1 MGFLTAFLRPK
12 VWIPS
17 AGAAFTATTL
27 IMFSMLGWSLLIAL
41 LIVLVVA
48 LIAVVFLLLRQLR
61 AAKASDEIETTIT
74 RQADRDIERSVP
86 GQVAEVE
93 TMKADLLSA
102 LDTLKKSKFARKGG
116 AAALAKLPWYMLVGP
131 SESGKSTLVARS
143 DLHFALTDDR
153 QAPKSVRGVGGTR
166 SFQWW
171 LSEEAVLLDMP
182 GRRLTTA
189 DFEDND
195 DWFAFLA
202 TLRKQRKQKP
212 INGVI
217 VTVGLDQIGSRNDA
231 EVDELGRRVRARVQE
246 LVEHLGVVFP
256 VYVVLTRADRI
267 AGFAEHFSDLAAND
281 RRQPWG
287 ATIPVERARSGSA
300 EALFDAEF
308 DTLLG
313 VLAERRLQRLADVP
327 DATQRARAFA
337 FPLQLERLRPGLRR
351 FMRAL
356 FQPDPTKEAPLFR
369 GFYLTS
375 TEQGGAAFD
384 KVLRPT
390 AQALGLS
397 LDEPPAPPLGEGSSF
412 ASDLFERVVFPDA
425 ALAAASTQEEARRRR
440 TRVALFVGLGVVCLT
455 LAVML
460 TVLAWVNG
468 RVVSRTHAA
477 AVRVNEQVSPDRRL
491 MTNLE
496 LLDALR
502 ANATIV
508 DSLSRHKPLWRR
520 IGAYSG
526 DRLREPA
533 VSLTVDRA
541 MSTVIARALRN
552 LKSRLVRQTQTGEG
566 EFLGYYHDYRVW
578 RLLTDVEHFLPEDA
592 PLAAEVVT
600 DVLRDD
606 VAGETAAAQERFPAL
621 VSRLVAFLAA
631 HREEMSARRNLDY
644 MGGDPAL
651 EDLAAQRIR
660 STWAP
665 AQLYG
670 RMVREASAGG
680 QPVTLDQLAGESIS
694 LKSGYAVPV
703 AFTREGWEKRVRPRI
718 EAVRSHVERDW
729 LLHTVFQD
737 TLPKLADHMLEL
749 YAQDYTAQ
757 WNRFLAEV
765 RAEKPGNNREA
776 ASRFKALAQ
785 DGSPLFKLLGGVARE
800 TGMGEG
806 PLQQVGR
813 DFAILDGFE
822 SGVTDRAAGFLSRL
836 NPLAKK
842 GGGVK
847 ASASARTNYQA
858 LLRGMDEKVDAW
870 AQPNSDAAAFDEAI
884 KEASKVRGYAD
895 QLVLENGGGGA
906 GAVARVLKMPIRVV
920 LGGEDD
926 VAGGGRMPEEVNR
939 NWQLIVVQ
947 PFQKTLGG
955 KYPIAESDRE
965 ATLEE
970 FAEFFRP
977 GGTFWSF
984 YDSFLKNYVTEDGSP
999 KSQETASLVS
1009 PELKQ
1014 LLEQA
1019 HAIRESF
1026 FAAGAD
1032 PKLDFVVR
1040 GDQPRRDDPSLIVSW
1055 VALDVGGQHFTY
1067 EMGVRTW
1074 EEMSWPGPEPTTG
1087 AAVRANARGA
1097 VAQPRAAEGVWGLFR
1112 LLDQGQPGTS
1122 AEGNPQY
1129 TFRMPCGSSAIH
1141 ATYEL
1146 RGGTSRLLFRPGFLR
1161 FVPPERL

>member
-12 VWIPS
+12 VWIPT
-17 AGAAFTATTL
+17 AGAAFSATTL
-27 IMFSMLGWSLLIAL
+27 IVFSMLGWSLLIAL

-48 LIAVVFLLLRQLR
+48 LIAVVFLLMRQLR
-61 AAKASDEIETTIT
+61 AAKASEEIETTIT

-131 SESGKSTLVARS
+131 PEAGKSTLVARS

-153 QAPKSVRGVGGTR
+153 HAPKSVRGVGGTR
-166 SFQWW
+166 SFEWW

-217 VTVGLDQIGSRNDA
+217 VTVGLDQIGSRNDT

-256 VYVVLTRADRI
+256 VYVVLTRADRV

-287 ATIPVERARSGSA
+287 ATIAVERARSESA
-300 EALFDAEF
+300 ENLFDAEY
-308 DTLLG
+308 DTLLS
-313 VLAERRLQRLADVP
+313 VLAERRLQRLADAP
-327 DATQRARAFA
+327 DPVQRARSFA

-356 FQPDPTKEAPLFR
+356 FQTDPTKEAPLFR

-375 TEQGGAAFD
+375 TQQGGAALD
-384 KVLRPT
+384 RVLRPT

-397 LDEPPAPPLGEGSSF
+397 LDEPPAPPLGQGSSF
-412 ASDLFERVVFPDA
+412 ASELFTRVVFPDA

-460 TVLAWVNG
+460 SVLAWVNG

-477 AVRVNEQVSPDRRL
+477 AVRVNDQVSPDRRL

-502 ANATIV
+502 ANAAIV
-508 DSLSRHKPLWRR
+508 DSLSHGKPMWRR

-541 MSTVIARALRN
+541 MSTVVARALRN
-552 LKSRLVRQTQTGEG
+552 LKARLVRQTQSGEG

-592 PLAAEVVT
+592 PLAAEVVA

-606 VAGETAAAQERFPAL
+606 VAGETAAAQERFPGL
-621 VSRLVAFLAA
+621 VSRLIEFLAA
-631 HREEMSARRNLDY
+631 HRDEMSARRNLDY

-651 EDLAAQRIR
+651 EELAAQRIR
-660 STWAP
+660 TTWAP
-665 AQLYG
+665 GQLYG

-680 QPVTLDQLAGESIS
+680 QPVSFDKLAGESIS

-703 AFTREGWEKRVRPRI
+703 AFTHEGWEKRVRPRI

-749 YAQDYTAQ
+749 YGQDYTAQ
-757 WNRFLAEV
+757 WNRFLAEI
-765 RAEKPGNNREA
+765 RADKPGNNREA

-785 DGSPLFKLLGGVARE
+785 DGSPLFKLLAGVARE

-822 SGVTDRAAGFLSRL
+822 GGVTSKAAGLLSRL

-847 ASASARTNYQA
+847 ASASARTNYLT
-858 LLRGMDEKVDAW
+858 LLRGMDEKVDLW
-870 AQPNSDAAAFDEAI
+870 AQPNSDAAAFDEVM
-884 KEASKVRGYAD
+884 KEASKVGGYAD
-895 QLVLENGGGGA
+895 QLVQENGGGGA
-906 GAVARVLKMPIRVV
+906 SAVARILRMPLYVV
-920 LGGEDD
+920 TGDE
-926 VAGGGRMPEEVNR
+926 VAGHMPEEVNR

-955 KYPIAESDRE
+955 KYPVAQSEKE

-984 YDSFLKNYVTEDGSP
+984 YDSFLKNYVTEDGAPRS
-999 KSQETASLVS
+999 KEFASLIS
-1009 PELKQ
+1009 PELKGM
-1014 LLEQA
+1014 LEQA

-1026 FAAGAD
+1026 FAAGAE
-1032 PKLDFVVR
+1032 PKLDFTVR
-1040 GDQPRRDDPSLIVSW
+1040 GDQPKRDDPNLIVSW

-1067 EMGVRTW
+1067 EMGVRNW
-1074 EEMSWPGPEPTTG
+1074 EAMSWPGTEPTVG
-1087 AAVRANARGA
+1087 AAVRANAKGA
-1097 VAQPRAAEGVWGLFR
+1097 VAQPRSAEGVWGLFR
-1112 LLDQGQPGTS
+1112 LLDQGDFSMS

-1129 TFRMPCGSSAIH
+1129 TFRMPCGTSAIH
-1141 ATYEL
+1141 TTYEL
-1146 RGGTSRLLFRPGFLR
+1146 HGGNSSLLFRPHFLR